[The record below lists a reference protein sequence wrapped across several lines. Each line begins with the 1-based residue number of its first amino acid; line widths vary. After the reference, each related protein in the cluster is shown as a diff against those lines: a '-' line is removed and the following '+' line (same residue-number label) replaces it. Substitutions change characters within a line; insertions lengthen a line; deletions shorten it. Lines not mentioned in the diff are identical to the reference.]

1 MKEKETLCEIFD
13 KCGGCKFLN
22 IEYHKQL
29 ENKDK
34 ALQKLFHNVIDRKTK
49 IYGIIGMKNPYNY
62 RNKGKYV
69 LGNINRKYKMGLY
82 EEGTHRIVNTTK
94 CALHSEM
101 INEVASYVFEL
112 IKKYKLVPYNED
124 TKHGLVRH
132 LIIRYGINTNEIMI
146 IFVTANAKISKRELI
161 VKDIIERYP
170 NVKTIVQN
178 INEKES
184 SAVLGDKNYKLYGNG
199 YIVDKLGELK
209 FKISPLSFYQV
220 NPVQTKVLYS
230 KAIEFAELTGNEV
243 IYDLYSGIGTI
254 SLFASKHVKEV
265 IGIESVK
272 DAVKDA
278 IQNAKLNNIGNAKFL
293 TGRVENVLPE
303 MIKREKK
310 ADVIFV
316 DPPRIGLDKNAIETL
331 LSVRAKKV
339 IYISCNPESLVQDLK
354 KLKSQY
360 KILKIQ
366 PVDMFPQTSHVE
378 TVVQLVRKIPDTY
391 IDITVDID
399 ELDLTSSEAR
409 ATYEEIKDYIFD
421 KYRVKISSLYIA
433 QVKQKHGIIERE
445 CYNNS
450 KKENLN
456 QPQCPSEKVKL
467 IEEAL
472 RHFKMIP

>member
-34 ALQKLFHNVIDRKTK
+34 ALQKLFHNVIDRETK
-49 IYGIIGMKNPYNY
+49 IYSIIGMKNPYNY

-230 KAIEFAELTGNEV
+230 KAIEFAELTGDEI

-254 SLFASKHVKEV
+254 SLFVSKHVKEV

>member
-1 MKEKETLCEIFD
+1 MKEKEVLCEVFD
-13 KCGGCKFLN
+13 KCGGCKFLDV
-22 IEYHKQL
+22 EYHKQL

-34 ALQKLFHNVIDRKTK
+34 MLQKLFQGVVDKDTK
-49 IYGIIGMKNPYNY
+49 IYNIIGMKNPRNY

-69 LGNINRKYKMGLY
+69 LGNVNGKYRIGLY
-82 EEGTHRIVNTTK
+82 EEGTHHIVNTTK
-94 CALHSEM
+94 CTLHNEM
-101 INEVASYVFEL
+101 INEVAGYVFEL

-132 LIIRYGINTNEIMI
+132 LIIRYGINTNELMVIL
-146 IFVTANAKISKRELI
+146 VTANAKISKRELL

-178 INEKES
+178 INEKEN
-184 SAVLGDKNYKLYGNG
+184 SAVLGDTNYKLYGNG

-278 IQNAKLNNIGNAKFL
+278 IQNAKLNNISNARFL

-303 MIKREKK
+303 MIRREKK

-316 DPPRIGLDKNAIETL
+316 DPPRCGLDKKAIETL
-331 LSVRAKKV
+331 LDVKANKIV
-339 IYISCNPESLVQDLK
+339 YISCNPESLVQDLK

-366 PVDMFPQTSHVE
+366 PVDMFPQTGHVE
-378 TVVQLVRKIPDTY
+378 CAAVLSHKNKI
-391 IDITVDID
+391 
-399 ELDLTSSEAR
+399 
-409 ATYEEIKDYIFD
+409 
-421 KYRVKISSLYIA
+421 
-433 QVKQKHGIIERE
+433 Q
-445 CYNNS
+445 
-450 KKENLN
+450 
-456 QPQCPSEKVKL
+456 
-467 IEEAL
+467 
-472 RHFKMIP
+472 

>member
-34 ALQKLFHNVIDRKTK
+34 ALQKLFHNVIDRETK
-49 IYGIIGMKNPYNY
+49 IYSIIGMKNPYNY

-94 CALHSEM
+94 CALHSKM

-230 KAIEFAELTGNEV
+230 KAIEFAELTGDEI

-316 DPPRIGLDKNAIETL
+316 DPTRIGLDKNAIETL
-331 LSVRAKKV
+331 LSVRAKKI

>member
-34 ALQKLFHNVIDRKTK
+34 ALQKLFHNVIDRETK
-49 IYGIIGMKNPYNY
+49 IYSIIGMKNPYNY

-230 KAIEFAELTGNEV
+230 KAIEFAELTGDEI

-316 DPPRIGLDKNAIETL
+316 DPPRIGLDKNTIETL
-331 LSVRAKKV
+331 LSVRAKKI

>member
-1 MKEKETLCEIFD
+1 MKEKETLCEVFD

-34 ALQKLFHNVIDRKTK
+34 ELQKLFHDVIDKETK
-49 IYGIIGMKNPYNY
+49 IYSIIGMKNPHNY

-69 LGNINRKYKMGLY
+69 LGNTNGKYRIGLY
-82 EEGTHRIVNTTK
+82 EEGTHHIVNTTK

-101 INEVASYVFEL
+101 INEVANYVFEL

-124 TKHGLVRH
+124 TKRGLIRH
-132 LIIRYGINTNEIMI
+132 LIIRYGISTDEIMI
-146 IFVTANAKISKRELI
+146 IFVTANAKISKREAI
-161 VKDIIERYP
+161 VKDIIEKYP

-230 KAIEFAELTGNEV
+230 KAIEFAELTGDEI

-278 IQNAKLNNIGNAKFL
+278 IQNAKLNNVGNSKFL
-293 TGRVENVLPE
+293 TGRVENVLQE

-331 LSVRAKKV
+331 LSVRAKKI

-378 TVVQLVRKIPDTY
+378 TVALLCRK
-391 IDITVDID
+391 
-399 ELDLTSSEAR
+399 
-409 ATYEEIKDYIFD
+409 
-421 KYRVKISSLYIA
+421 
-433 QVKQKHGIIERE
+433 
-445 CYNNS
+445 
-450 KKENLN
+450 
-456 QPQCPSEKVKL
+456 
-467 IEEAL
+467 
-472 RHFKMIP
+472 

>member
-34 ALQKLFHNVIDRKTK
+34 ALQKLFHNVIDRETK
-49 IYGIIGMKNPYNY
+49 IYSIIGMKNPYNY

-69 LGNINRKYKMGLY
+69 LGNINKKYKMGLY

-132 LIIRYGINTNEIMI
+132 LIIRCGINTNEIMI

-230 KAIEFAELTGNEV
+230 KAIEFAELTGDEI

-331 LSVRAKKV
+331 LSVRAKKI

>member
-34 ALQKLFHNVIDRKTK
+34 ALQKLFHNVIDRETK
-49 IYGIIGMKNPYNY
+49 IYAIIGMKNPYNY

-230 KAIEFAELTGNEV
+230 KAIEFAELTGDEI

-310 ADVIFV
+310 ADIIFV

-331 LSVRAKKV
+331 LSVRAKKI

>member
-146 IFVTANAKISKRELI
+146 IFVTTNAKISKRELI

-230 KAIEFAELTGNEV
+230 KAIEFAELTGDEI

-331 LSVRAKKV
+331 LSVRAKKI